1 MKRFVL
7 TLAISVMVLFTLAI
21 SVFAAEYT
29 VNNDAEYASAYEQ
42 AANGD
47 TIVVAGKLTC
57 DIYANKSVTYVLKAD
72 WESPKLVINQSNV
85 EVSFIADGGDYKIMP
100 TNYSTTEG
108 WMNIAEVYE
117 KVVINLGG
125 KNGGTLTIDGSNAT
139 HDRVSYVPALVEN
152 TTYYSNVFPD
162 ICLNLLSGSAIANFN
177 TTTKD
182 DNVNACLLYAKT
194 VNMYNGAEIYANK
207 VISAPLIKSCYFNM
221 YGGEIFGNLLT
232 STRMGVNGVGF
243 IYADKQFTMYDGGI
257 CNNIFS
263 SKASSQINVAGFIS
277 TNQGF
282 YGAKAVVY
290 GGELGDRYVTGIG
303 SNEISAIVGVY
314 VMDNGATCFY
324 YNTGVTAGDRY
335 IFKDAPQLALDQETG
350 KTIWKVSNITLNST
364 NNYGFSWNH
373 TKKPG
378 SKAAVFL
385 NATKKP
391 IAGSNF
397 DTYTVI
403 NACIEGAYA
412 YSGSTTIAIP
422 SGYDLWS
429 TDGNG
434 YCHTGKAYTLDEV
447 KAAETIILYTAY
459 EAEKITVDGTTICS
473 GCGMAYTCEN
483 PEHDQEIVSISYD
496 RYDENG
502 IKVLKCNTCGLEK
515 AAEVVALPIFTC
527 LGYSSLE
534 NGDASIS
541 IAFNTNSKAM
551 EEYTKVTGKTL
562 KYGVFA
568 VSKDKLGENDVF
580 GADGSLVTGAI
591 SFDVT
596 DYEYSAFALKI
607 IGFADNQKATMLAMG
622 AYVAVTDGETTTYS
636 YLQDDQKGEKV
647 GNYYFVSY
655 NTIVPPQEA

>member
-1 MKRFVL
+1 MKKLFL
-7 TLAISVMVLFTLAI
+7 TLAISLVVLFVLSV

-29 VNNDAEYASAYEQ
+29 VNSNEEYITAYEQ
-42 AANGD
+42 ATNGD
-47 TIVVAGKLTC
+47 TITINGKLTC
-57 DIYANKSVTYVLKAD
+57 DIQAMKDITYILKAD
-72 WESPKLVINQSNV
+72 WESSKIVINQSGV
-85 EVSFIADGGDYKIMP
+85 EVSFIADGGDYKILP

-108 WMNIAEVYE
+108 WMNISEIYE
-117 KVVINLGG
+117 NVVINLGG
-125 KNGGTLTIDGSNAT
+125 INGGTVTIDGTNAT
-139 HDRVSYVPALVEN
+139 HDRVSYVTASN
-152 TTYYSNVFPD
+152 TAD
-162 ICLNLLSGSAIANFN
+162 ITWNFFNGSAVANFN
-177 TTTKD
+177 PQVSD
-182 DNVNACLLYAKT
+182 ASENAFIIYSRNI
-194 VNMYNGAEIYANK
+194 NMYEGSRIYANR
-207 VISAPLIKSCYFNM
+207 IINAPLMRATQFNL
-221 YGGEIFGNLLT
+221 YGGEIFGNILE
-232 STRMGVNGVGF
+232 STRIDSKGAGA
-243 IYADKQFTMYDGGI
+243 IYVSERILIYGGHI
-257 CNNIFS
+257 YKNIFNVKS
-263 SKASSQINVAGFIS
+263 SSQINYVGFFTTPSKKDTVILDL
-277 TNQGF
+277 QI
-282 YGAKAVVY
+282 
-290 GGELGDRYVTGIG
+290 GDTYVTGSN
-303 SNEISAIVGVY
+303 SNEVSAMFGTT
-314 VMDNGATCFY
+314 NPQFNTAKLY
-324 YNTGVTAGDRY
+324 YNSGMQRGTRY
-335 IFKDAPQLALDQETG
+335 QFSDTPALAFDEATG
-350 KTIWKVSNITLNST
+350 KTIWQVSSFKQLST
-364 NNYGFSWNH
+364 DWTGRSWTH
-373 TKKPG
+373 TDTPG
-378 SKAAVFL
+378 NKIAVFL
-385 NATKKP
+385 DAEKKS
-391 IAGSNF
+391 IGNNNF
-397 DTYTVI
+397 DAYTLI
-403 NACIEGAYA
+403 NAYIEGVYA
-412 YSGSTTIAIP
+412 YSGSTTINIP

-483 PEHDQEIVSISYD
+483 PEHDQEIVSIFYD

-568 VSKDKLGENDVF
+568 VSQDKLGDKDVF

-607 IGFADNQKATMLAMG
+607 IGFADNQKAAMLAMG

-655 NTIVPPQEA
+655 NTIVPSQEV